1 DFSAIA
7 TAGKPLMNP
16 FTGTAYSN
24 NKLPSGSITATSQQF
39 LTLFPHSNVNQ
50 SAPFG
55 SVPNFVT
62 NKDNSYNSDQ
72 YDLRGDQYIGH
83 KASAF
88 ARYTWKSN
96 DLKQPNHLLVP
107 SSDFIDQYNILVTSF
122 SYNFR
127 PTLLNEFRFGFTL
140 AKYGSTNTFDGP
152 GFSTKGGLSGI
163 GPNFPFN
170 GVTELDFSGATHNL
184 DAD

>member
-1 DFSAIA
+1 RKKTFFFGTYEGFRFPLGSLDQEVVPTDAMRGGDFSAIA

-24 NKLPSGSITATSQQF
+24 NKLPSDSITATSQQF

-72 YDLRGDQYIGH
+72 YDLRGDQYIEH
-83 KASAF
+83 KACAF
-88 ARYTWKSN
+88 ARYTWK
-96 DLKQPNHLLVP
+96 
-107 SSDFIDQYNILVTSF
+107 
-122 SYNFR
+122 R
-127 PTLLNEFRFGFTL
+127 
-140 AKYGSTNTFDGP
+140 
-152 GFSTKGGLSGI
+152 
-163 GPNFPFN
+163 
-170 GVTELDFSGATHNL
+170 L
-184 DAD
+184 DANTPTN